1 MKGILILSLAYSLLY
16 CSEADSII
24 ANILAPKDTL
34 APAQIAGVSDAFEKP
49 PVVLDA
55 NKTVSAPKF
64 SLKAIFEGGALING
78 RWLRLGDTVN
88 GYRIE
93 KIDKNKVFLVNGK
106 KQKTLHIFKG
116 GK

>member
-16 CSEADSII
+16 CSEADAII
-24 ANILAPKDTL
+24 ANILAPKETL
-34 APAQIAGVSDAFEKP
+34 APAQIAGLSDVFEKP
-49 PVVLDA
+49 PVAIDA
-55 NKTVSAPKF
+55 NKTVAPIKF

-78 RWLRLGDTVN
+78 KWMRLGDTVH
-88 GYRIE
+88 GYKIE
-93 KIDKNKVFLVNGK
+93 KIEKNKVFLVSGK